1 MKMKKTIIGYE
12 RILYFVCKECI
23 PEISSLIEC
32 HDTDM
37 LTSKKVDVLVASK
50 VTTTDKGVVRI
61 ASFDESTKHVLVA
74 QSRLQELRNSKEF
87 QEVLVQF
94 FNRFPDIVFYP
105 EFALAVIA
113 AKEVQASVKVDIHS
127 LEGMD

>member
-12 RILYFVCKECI
+12 RILYFVCTECV
-23 PEISSLIEC
+23 SKARSLIEC

-37 LTSKKVDVLVASK
+37 LTNKKVDVLVASK
-50 VTTTDKGVVRI
+50 VATTDKGVVRI
-61 ASFDESTKHVLVA
+61 ASFDESTKHLLVS

-105 EFALAVIA
+105 EFALPSIA
-113 AKEVQASVKVDIHS
+113 AKEVQASEQVDIYS